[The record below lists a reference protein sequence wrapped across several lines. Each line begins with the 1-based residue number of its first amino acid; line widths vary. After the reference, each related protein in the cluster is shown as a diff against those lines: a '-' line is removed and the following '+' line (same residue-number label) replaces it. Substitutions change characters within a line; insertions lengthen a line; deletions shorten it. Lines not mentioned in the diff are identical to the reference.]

1 MFDEGRKWLESLSVR
16 GIRPG
21 LENIRNLL
29 DALGEPQRT
38 GRFIHVTGSD
48 GKGSV
53 CCMIES
59 ILRAAGYRVGMFTSP
74 HILSVTECIRIDG
87 KNISEALLER
97 YLLQVRFAADAIG
110 CECTNFEALTACALA
125 AFRNEGT
132 EINIIEVGMGGRL
145 DSTNVLEPDVT
156 VINNIGMEHT
166 QYLGPDIES
175 ITAEKAGIMKPG
187 VPCVTINTGKAL
199 EVIKGHA
206 DELGCPLIV
215 IDPEDVDVT
224 GCHPD
229 HTMVRYD
236 CNTYRIG
243 LPGSF
248 QGRNAALAVETV
260 LALKDASSIR
270 HFIPIGLDMA
280 KWPARME
287 KLDDL
292 PLILDVTHTAKG
304 AECLVKDI
312 GAIYGKVILVT
323 AMLGDKDLNGV
334 AKLLSPIADK
344 VLVSSPDSPRA
355 APSEEL
361 AAYYRKYHDDVT
373 VYGTVGE
380 AVDAALGMG
389 GTVLVTGSFRTAEDC
404 LRWLARNR

>member
-323 AMLGDKDLNGV
+323 AMLGDKNLNGV

>member
-1 MFDEGRKWLESLSVR
+1 MFDEGSKWLEGLSVR

-29 DALGEPQRT
+29 DALGEPQRSR
-38 GRFIHVTGSD
+38 RFIHVAGSD

-53 CCMIES
+53 CCMMES
-59 ILRAAGYRVGMFTSP
+59 ILKAAGYRVGMFTSP

-87 KNISEALLER
+87 KNISDALLER

-110 CECTNFEALTACALA
+110 CECTYFEALTACALA

-132 EINIIEVGMGGRL
+132 DINIIEVGMGGRL

-199 EVIKGHA
+199 EVIRRHA
-206 DELGCPLIV
+206 DELRCPLIV

-224 GCHPD
+224 RCRPD
-229 HTMVRYD
+229 HTMVRYN
-236 CNTYRIG
+236 CNTFRIG
-243 LPGSF
+243 LPGSY
-248 QGRNAALAVETV
+248 QGRNATLAVETV

-304 AECLVKDI
+304 AEYLVKDI
-312 GAIYGKVILVT
+312 SAIYGKVILVT

>member
-53 CCMIES
+53 CCMMES
-59 ILRAAGYRVGMFTSP
+59 ILRAAGYKVGMFTSP

>member
-312 GAIYGKVILVT
+312 GAIYSKVILVT
-323 AMLGDKDLNGV
+323 AMLGDKNLNGV

>member
-1 MFDEGRKWLESLSVR
+1 MFDEGRKWLEGLSVR

-21 LENIRNLL
+21 LDNIRNLL
-29 DALGEPQRT
+29 DALGKPHRS
-38 GRFIHVTGSD
+38 GRFIHVAGSD

-59 ILRAAGYRVGMFTSP
+59 VLKAAGYKVGMFTSP

-87 KNISEALLER
+87 KNVTEALLER

-110 CECTNFEALTACALA
+110 CECTNFEALTACALL

-132 EINIIEVGMGGRL
+132 DINIVEVGMGGRL

-175 ITAEKAGIMKPG
+175 IASEKAGIMKPG
-187 VPCVTINTGKAL
+187 VPCITINTGKAL
-199 EVIKGHA
+199 EVIRRHA
-206 DELGCPLIV
+206 NELGCPLTI
-215 IDPEDVDVT
+215 IDPEDADVT
-224 GCHPD
+224 GCYPD

-236 CNTYRIG
+236 CGTFRIG

-248 QGRNAALAVETV
+248 QGRNAAQAIEAV
-260 LALKDASSIR
+260 LALKDAQSIR
-270 HFIPIGLDMA
+270 HFIPIGLDAA

-304 AECLVKDI
+304 AEFLGKDI
-312 GAIYGKVILVT
+312 GSIYGKVILVT
-323 AMLGDKDLNGV
+323 AMLNDKDLKGM
-334 AKLLSPIADK
+334 AELLSPIATK
-344 VLVSSPDSPRA
+344 VLVSAPDSPRA
-355 APSEEL
+355 APAEEL
-361 AAYYRKYHDDVT
+361 AAHYRKYHDDVT
-373 VYGTVGE
+373 VYDTVGD
-380 AVDAALGMG
+380 AVDAALKMG

-404 LRWLARNR
+404 LRWLARRR

>member
-1 MFDEGRKWLESLSVR
+1 MFDEGSKWLEGLSVR

-29 DALGEPQRT
+29 DALGEPQRSR
-38 GRFIHVTGSD
+38 RFIHVAGSD

-53 CCMIES
+53 CCMMES
-59 ILRAAGYRVGMFTSP
+59 ILKAAGYRVGMFTSP

-87 KNISEALLER
+87 KNISDALLER

-110 CECTNFEALTACALA
+110 CECTYFEALTACALA

-132 EINIIEVGMGGRL
+132 DINIIEVGMGGRL

-199 EVIKGHA
+199 EVIRRHA

-224 GCHPD
+224 RCRPD
-229 HTMVRYD
+229 HTMVRYN
-236 CNTYRIG
+236 CNTFRIG
-243 LPGSF
+243 LPGSY

-304 AECLVKDI
+304 AEYLVKDI
-312 GAIYGKVILVT
+312 SAIYGKVILVT

-344 VLVSSPDSPRA
+344 ILVSSPDSPRA